1 MLSFL
6 TAEEEG
12 EGHEERCAR
21 TQECAGGTRG
31 VPRVASRLWMANDLD
46 REVFVVLTS
55 IEDRLGM
62 YVDFVFS
69 PVCGS
74 PARIEEDVERDAR
87 GDLGDLL
94 RLGAVLFSADMRLL
108 RWAER

>member
-1 MLSFL
+1 MLSFWA
-6 TAEEEG
+6 AEEEG
-12 EGHEERCAR
+12 DGHEERCAR

-31 VPRVASRLWMANDLD
+31 VPRVASRLWMASDLE

-62 YVDFVFS
+62 DVDFVFF

-74 PARIEEDVERDAR
+74 PAGTEEDVERGAR

-94 RLGAVLFSADMRLL
+94 RLGAVPFSEDMRLFL
-108 RWAER
+108 WVER